1 MEDVKRLLIVDDE
14 ETITFSLYRAFIKA
28 PVDCEVITAE
38 SGEEAWE
45 RIQEKPFDV
54 VITDLAMPGM
64 DGFELLKRLKQEFP
78 TTRVIIITAYG
89 SDEKE
94 QRAYAIGADKYL
106 EKPFDINELKNLVF
120 QWMS

>member
-1 MEDVKRLLIVDDE
+1 MESVKRLLIVDDE

-78 TTRVIIITAYG
+78 ATRVIIITAYG

>member
-1 MEDVKRLLIVDDE
+1 MERIKRLLIVDDE

-28 PVDCEVITAE
+28 PIDCEVITAD
-38 SGEEAWE
+38 SGEEAWQ

-64 DGFELLKRLKQEFP
+64 DGFELLKRLKQEYP
-78 TTRVIIITAYG
+78 ATRVIIITAYG

-94 QRAYAIGADKYL
+94 QRAYQMGADKYL
-106 EKPFDINELKNLVF
+106 EKPFDTNELKNLVF

>member
-1 MEDVKRLLIVDDE
+1 MESVKRLLIVDDE

-78 TTRVIIITAYG
+78 ATRVIIITAYG
-89 SDEKE
+89 NDEKE

>member
-64 DGFELLKRLKQEFP
+64 GGFELLKRLKQEFP
-78 TTRVIIITAYG
+78 ATRVIIITAYG

>member
-78 TTRVIIITAYG
+78 ATRVIIITAYG